1 MIPLQELGACV
12 TMRSKVVA
20 FPVRN
25 RLGDIKRCAAML
37 DSLHGVEANDFW
49 RTECRALAA
58 KLTALGYSDAAMRHE
73 VMEFQSAVQSA
84 LLAASQVEERT
95 AAEQR

>member
-1 MIPLQELGACV
+1 M

-20 FPVRN
+20 FPIRN

-49 RTECRALAA
+49 RNECRALAA
-58 KLTALGYSDAAMRHE
+58 KLTALGYDDAAMRHE
-73 VMEFQSAVQSA
+73 VMEFQAAVQDQLMAMS
-84 LLAASQVEERT
+84 LAEEQ
-95 AAEQR
+95 AVAEQG